1 MVPPTDRKA
10 PDTNKERVNTAV
22 SAWQETL
29 YDLIVRTSTD
39 LPGDVE
45 QALRS
50 AQATEKPGNAAAALS
65 TMLENV
71 DLARRHGKPIC
82 QDTGT
87 ILFWVETPPG
97 AVTQSTFREA
107 AEKAITQ
114 ATRDG
119 VLRQNCVDT
128 FSGRNTG
135 NNLGHG
141 SPVIHWHE
149 IDSDAISV
157 DLILKGG
164 GCENVGA
171 QYALPDTS
179 LGASRNLDGV
189 YRCVLDATVRAQGR
203 GCAPGILG
211 VAIGG
216 DRATGYAESK
226 EVLRRRIGERNPV
239 PELADLE
246 LRILRDANTLGIGPM
261 GFGGR
266 TTLLDVFVGCRCRLP
281 ASYFVSLSYMCWA
294 YRRRGVRTT
303 SNGNP
308 RGWH

>member
-179 LGASRNLDGV
+179 LGRVGTWMESIAASWTRRSEPRAGAALPAFSAWPSAATAPRAMPRARKCSAAGSANATQSRNW
-189 YRCVLDATVRAQGR
+189 
-203 GCAPGILG
+203 PILN
-211 VAIGG
+211 
-216 DRATGYAESK
+216 S
-226 EVLRRRIGERNPV
+226 
-239 PELADLE
+239 
-246 LRILRDANTLGIGPM
+246 
-261 GFGGR
+261 
-266 TTLLDVFVGCRCRLP
+266 
-281 ASYFVSLSYMCWA
+281 VSLETPTRWA
-294 YRRRGVRTT
+294 
-303 SNGNP
+303 
-308 RGWH
+308 